1 VQSVTVIKNSQFKLL
16 TRVNNKRMWTGSS
29 SGKINIPP
37 GQNPILYV
45 RNLPY
50 SASSDQLASLFEK
63 FGPLRQIRIGNAR
76 DTKGTAYIIFLKPAD
91 ARSASQKMSGYAL
104 DGRNLVV
111 GFWQPDKDAKLRKR
125 PAEEVLSKSG
135 KTPKNESDQATGE

>member
-1 VQSVTVIKNSQFKLL
+1 
-16 TRVNNKRMWTGSS
+16 MWTGNS
-29 SGKINIPP
+29 SGKVNIPS

-50 SASSDQLASLFEK
+50 SASSDQLIALFEK
-63 FGPLRQIRIGNAR
+63 FGPLRQIRIGTAR
-76 DTKGTAYIIFLKPAD
+76 DTKGTAYIIYSKPSD

-111 GFWQPDKDAKLRKR
+111 GFWQPDKDAKIKKR
-125 PAEEVLSKSG
+125 SAEEVLTKSV
-135 KTPKNESDQATGE
+135 KTPKTESDQTAS